1 MQPLLEDT
9 RNEEATPIKSTA
21 DSEDA
26 VRTSRIA
33 IVGDSDFATN
43 SFFHMLGNGK
53 LILNTINYLTVQENL
68 IGLEPKTMDIP
79 QVTLTNEQMKGV
91 FFMSILL
98 IPSLMALIGI
108 AVWWRRR

>member
-1 MQPLLEDT
+1 
-9 RNEEATPIKSTA
+9 
-21 DSEDA
+21 
-26 VRTSRIA
+26 
-33 IVGDSDFATN
+33 
-43 SFFHMLGNGK
+43 MLGNGK